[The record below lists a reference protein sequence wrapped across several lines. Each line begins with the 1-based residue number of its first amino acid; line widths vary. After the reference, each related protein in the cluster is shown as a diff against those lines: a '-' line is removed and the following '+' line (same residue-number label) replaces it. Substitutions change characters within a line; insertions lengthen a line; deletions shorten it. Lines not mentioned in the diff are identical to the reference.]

1 MSKISP
7 HVPEPDDRLAAD
19 GSGRL
24 LAKNS
29 LLNFMGQ
36 ALPLLAAVFAI
47 PYVLR
52 GLGPERFG
60 ILSLAWALI
69 GYMSVFDFGIG
80 RAMVKFLSEALGA
93 NDKRAVPLIFWT
105 AIGMQTVIA
114 LLGGGLLALLS
125 PYLAEHLLK
134 LSEGLRA
141 EAALSFYIMAAYP
154 PVVLATLALRG
165 ALEAAQRFDLV
176 NLVKVPASISSF
188 AVPAVGLYF
197 GMSLPGMLG
206 AIFAVRVVFLL
217 IYLAFAL
224 RVLPGLAGRPHLDM
238 DASRR
243 MLAYGGWL
251 FVSNIMGMVFNYTDR
266 FFIGSLLSV
275 AAVAFYTAPYE
286 IVSNVTIVP
295 MSVTLALFPALSALS
310 GHVRGRA
317 NDRAAGLYRDS
328 LKYLILFCTP
338 LTLIL
343 WAYAG
348 DILEIWLGTE
358 YAEKS
363 LAAFLILN
371 LAFYCNTIAHIPL
384 TVVQALNRPDLKAKL
399 DLALLP
405 IYLGLFFVLI
415 PMAGLAGAAWVK
427 FAISTLDM
435 IALFFLARIASGTGF
450 RALAFKGMKT
460 AGGLT
465 LAAVLGVWLVK
476 ISGLQA
482 LPGALLSGAI
492 IAAYLGAC
500 FLFVLDATERAEMR
514 NMLRV
519 TVGGAR

>member
-1 MSKISP
+1 MSQIPPS
-7 HVPEPDDRLAAD
+7 VPDPDGRLATD

-29 LLNFMGQ
+29 LLNFLGQ

-47 PYVLR
+47 PYVLH

-69 GYMSVFDFGIG
+69 GYMSVFDLGIG

-93 NDKRAVPLIFWT
+93 NDRRAVPQIFWT
-105 AIGMQTVIA
+105 AIGMQTAIA
-114 LLGGGLLALLS
+114 LFGGGLLALLA
-125 PYLAEHLLK
+125 PFLAEYLLK
-134 LSEGLRA
+134 LSDNLRA

-154 PVVLATLALRG
+154 PAVLATLALRG

-176 NLVKVPASISSF
+176 NLVKVPASISVF
-188 AVPAVGLYF
+188 AVPAIGLYF
-197 GMSLPGMLG
+197 DMSLPGMLEG
-206 AIFAVRVVFLL
+206 IFAVRIGFLL
-217 IYLAFAL
+217 IYLVFVL
-224 RVLPGLAGRPHLDM
+224 RVLPGLAGRPRM
-238 DASRR
+238 DAGVLRR

-286 IVSNVTIVP
+286 IVSSVTIVP
-295 MSVTLALFPALSALS
+295 MSITLALFPALSAVS
-310 GHVRGRA
+310 GHA
-317 NDRAAGLYRDS
+317 NGTANERAAAMYRDS
-328 LKYLILFCTP
+328 LKYLLLFITP

-343 WAYAG
+343 WAFAG
-348 DILEIWLGTE
+348 DILTIWLGPE

-405 IYLGLFFVLI
+405 VYLGLFFVLI
-415 PMAGLAGAAWVK
+415 PLAGLAGAAWVK
-427 FAISTLDM
+427 CVISTLDM
-435 IALFFLARIASGTGF
+435 IALFLLARIASGVGPG
-450 RALAFKGMKT
+450 ALAFKGMKR

-465 LAAVLGVWLVK
+465 LAAVLGIGLVK
-476 ISGLQA
+476 GLGLGG
-482 LPGALLSGAI
+482 LPGALVAGAV
-492 IAAYLGAC
+492 IAAYLGAA
-500 FLFVLDATERAEMR
+500 FLLVLDGRERADMK
-514 NMLRV
+514 NMLLFRL
-519 TVGGAR
+519 GGSK

>member
-1 MSKISP
+1 MSTIP
-7 HVPEPDDRLAAD
+7 PRVPDPGGRLVTD

-29 LLNFMGQ
+29 LLNFLGQ
-36 ALPLLAAVFAI
+36 GLPLLAAVFAI
-47 PYVLR
+47 PYVLH

-60 ILSLAWALI
+60 ILALAWALI

-93 NDKRAVPLIFWT
+93 NDRRAVPHIFWT

-114 LLGGGLLALLS
+114 LLGGGALALLA
-125 PYLAEHLLK
+125 PFLAEHLLK

-154 PVVLATLALRG
+154 PAVLATLALRG

-188 AVPAVGLYF
+188 AVPAIGLYF
-197 GMSLPGMLG
+197 GMSLPGMLT
-206 AIFAVRVVFLL
+206 AIFAVRIVFLL
-217 IYLAFAL
+217 IYLVFAL
-224 RVLPGLAGRPHLDM
+224 RVLPGLAGRPHMDA

-275 AAVAFYTAPYE
+275 AAVAFYAAPYE

-295 MSVTLALFPALSALS
+295 MSITLALFPALSAVS
-310 GHVRGRA
+310 GHARGAVNGRA
-317 NDRAAGLYRDS
+317 AAMYRDS
-328 LKYLILFCTP
+328 LKYLLLFITP

-348 DILEIWLGTE
+348 DILSIWLGAE

-405 IYLGLFFVLI
+405 VYLGLFFALI
-415 PMAGLAGAAWVK
+415 PLAGLAGAAWVK
-427 FAISTLDM
+427 CIISALDM
-435 IALFFLARIASGTGF
+435 IALFFLARIASGVSL
-450 RALAFKGMKT
+450 RDLVFKGMKL
-460 AGGLT
+460 AGWLT
-465 LAAVLGVWLVK
+465 LAAVIGVGLVK
-476 ISGLQA
+476 TSGLGELA
-482 LPGALLSGAI
+482 GALTSGAV
-492 IAAYLGAC
+492 IAAYMGTA
-500 FLFVLDATERAEMR
+500 FRFVLNGKERAEMK
-514 NMLRV
+514 NMLLFRM
-519 TVGGAR
+519 GGAK